1 MVKVNGR
8 DPFLGNLEAPQ
19 LTPEQE
25 AEAVA
30 NGDRDALVRSV
41 IPWVMKVTNDICKR
55 RKFKDFDTAFSSAL
69 MAANKSL
76 DTFDPEKSRFISYCS
91 RLVRWAVENEID
103 RDRLLKNSF
112 ISRAIRGF
120 GDKGDSQKSHCWFD
134 SSCDLPPEIDMQDE
148 FEFIREYRWLLTEAQ
163 RMTLDLV
170 LSGMEFKHV
179 AEQLGISRESVR
191 NHYKS
196 AIRNIKEALAA
207 EGIESPF
214 VEKA

>member
-1 MVKVNGR
+1 MIKVNGR
-8 DPFLGNLEAPQ
+8 DPFLGSIEAPQ

-103 RDRLLKNSF
+103 RDRLMKHSF
-112 ISRAIRGF
+112 ISRAVRGL
-120 GDKGDSQKSHCWFD
+120 GSRDSSTGSHCWFD
-134 SSCDLPPEIDMQDE
+134 KTHDLPPEIDLQDE
-148 FEFIREYRWLLTEAQ
+148 VEFVQEYRWLLTEAQ

-170 LSGMEFKHV
+170 LSGMEFKRI
-179 AEQLGISRESVR
+179 AEQLGISRESAR

-196 AIRNIKEALAA
+196 AIRNIKDALAA
-207 EGIESPF
+207 EGVESPF